1 MNFGRSFLRTTELAF
16 LPRLAP
22 LFAPFALNHQKL
34 LHVTHFHITIHA
46 PNLPRKSIQDRN
58 QIIMA
63 RLSMLFVFLST
74 FFLTA
79 TAQFG
84 FFDQMFGGG
93 GGHQHQEP
101 QNVRSDS
108 SWYQAQYE
116 AGMLLALLAPLGF
129 YPVFAR

>member
-1 MNFGRSFLRTTELAF
+1 L
-16 LPRLAP
+16 
-22 LFAPFALNHQKL
+22 
-34 LHVTHFHITIHA
+34 
-46 PNLPRKSIQDRN
+46 
-58 QIIMA
+58 
-63 RLSMLFVFLST
+63 
-74 FFLTA
+74 FLTA

-116 AGMLLALLAPLGF
+116 AGTLLNSFAPLNL
-129 YPVFAR
+129 YPLTLVKLNAHTTSAPAPCHAYTSHTTAPAHGRA